1 MHGGGGWRR
10 PSTVDPSQQPSN
22 HEDSNEV
29 AGEEDDLHYGQVSI
43 LSERTFPPVNKQRDL
58 R

>member
-10 PSTVDPSQQPSN
+10 PSTVDPSQ